1 VARFALNGQDAPRDA
16 GTAEVKSMQRR
27 RWWIASLC
35 AGLALAVA
43 SPLRAA
49 PAVSAADA
57 KAVRGVIEAQLAAFA
72 ADDAS
77 KAFSYA
83 APGIRAMFGSAER
96 FLAMVREGYPVVYR
110 PASVSFLGP
119 EWIDDKLIQRVQMTD
134 GAGAPWMVVYE
145 LERQADRSWRI
156 AACVAA
162 RGSGRAT

>member
-1 VARFALNGQDAPRDA
+1 
-16 GTAEVKSMQRR
+16 MQRR

-35 AGLALAVA
+35 AGLASAAVA
-43 SPLRAA
+43 PLHAA
-49 PAVSAADA
+49 QEVSAADA

-72 ADDAS
+72 ADDAD

-83 APGIRAMFGSAER
+83 APGIRAMFVTAER
-96 FLAMVREGYPVVYR
+96 FLAMVRQGYPVVYR
-110 PASVSFLGP
+110 PASVTFLKP
-119 EWIDDKLIQRVQMTD
+119 EWIDRKLIQRVQMTD

-162 RGSGRAT
+162 RGAGRST